1 METDAEREKQLAEDG
16 FLAGRYG
23 TIYLELLCV
32 HSRQR
37 KEGAGL
43 GQKYAVPVHVWH
55 IVAQPCRIYCECIL
69 LEVLN
74 DYCSCFRD
82 NLRCHQCNAK
92 DDLNRLPHGGTYM
105 DLHFSG

>member
-23 TIYLELLCV
+23 TIYKELLCV

-43 GQKYAVPVHVWH
+43 EQKYVYVWH
-55 IVAQPCRIYCECIL
+55 NHVESTVNVFCWW
-69 LEVLN
+69 
-74 DYCSCFRD
+74 F
-82 NLRCHQCNAK
+82 
-92 DDLNRLPHGGTYM
+92 
-105 DLHFSG
+105 